1 MYPLVGSISVESQIR
16 SQLEVKSRDPLWA
29 QTGLEVGK
37 LVAGYRV
44 VRPLTDRA
52 LGASALVCHEK
63 TGRALELKLLPAG
76 LGMTCMPTPLTGGA
90 IESIARWITFCG
102 IGEGTTRRQPRPAS
116 SRTDQP
122 NSFSRRFA
130 SCSLRKGPTGLLG
143 D

>member
-63 TGRALELKLLPAG
+63 TGRALELKLPPAG
-76 LGMTCMPTPLTGGA
+76 LAATAEGRARLERD
-90 IESIARWITFCG
+90 IERLAELRHPNVARYVDHGVLADGRPYVCLLYTSPS
-102 IGEGTTRRQPRPAS
+102 PR
-116 SRTDQP
+116 D
-122 NSFSRRFA
+122 
-130 SCSLRKGPTGLLG
+130 
-143 D
+143 